1 MNDLWLLIGG
11 VVLVCGSVAAYFRRP
26 SPSRTRRHGLL
37 AKPMLSAA
45 QREVFTQLVTALP
58 EQRVFPSVALVSFIG
73 PQKLPVGPAMQAR
86 LQRIGRCVADVL
98 ICDATWRP
106 VAIVAFATK
115 RRFGMTRVDEHDGML
130 KRLGI
135 DVHVVDPSVQ
145 LEVQALIG
153 KLKGTG
159 DA

>member
-1 MNDLWLLIGG
+1 
-11 VVLVCGSVAAYFRRP
+11 
-26 SPSRTRRHGLL
+26 
-37 AKPMLSAA
+37 MLSAA

-115 RRFGMTRVDEHDGML
+115 RRFGMARVDEHDGML